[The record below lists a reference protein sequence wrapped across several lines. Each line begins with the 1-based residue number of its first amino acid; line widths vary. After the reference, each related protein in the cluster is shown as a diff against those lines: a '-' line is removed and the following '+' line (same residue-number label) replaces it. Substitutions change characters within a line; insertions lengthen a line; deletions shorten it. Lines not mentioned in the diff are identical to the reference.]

1 MCLYVSIPYRVHVIL
16 IKCGKSV
23 ASTEVSIPYRVHV
36 IFDEEKD
43 TNKTIIVSIPY
54 RVHVIMI
61 NVLSNLILFILRLFQ
76 FLIGF
81 M

>member
-1 MCLYVSIPYRVHVIL
+1 MQCAWEEKNADGIVEFYQ
-16 IKCGKSV
+16 
-23 ASTEVSIPYRVHV
+23 VSIPYRVHV